1 MKIHLFIILFM
12 FSIGISSCNTR
23 EEDAQKADE
32 RLKYIEEL
40 IDQNSLNAAKMQI
53 DSIHVLFPRLVD
65 KRRRAAALADTI
77 TRRESSRTL
86 EFCDTALVSKNKEL
100 ELALKNFKLEKD
112 VRYQNVGNYIYKT
125 QVTEVNTSRNYLKAY
140 VDENA
145 DFYFVSNYTGMKLE
159 HTAIKVS
166 VGELFACTDTLSTT
180 SPAFHSFT
188 DDGTRWETL
197 TLKNN
202 AAKSIAMF
210 IAQYPTSNIKVTLIG
225 AKSSVQ
231 YILAPSDK
239 KALAEAYSL
248 WIIKSD
254 IAQLQIEIKKAK
266 AKIYRI
272 NHSKAK

>member
-1 MKIHLFIILFM
+1 MIRNILCYLLFLFLL
-12 FSIGISSCNTR
+12 GSCHSK
-23 EEDAQKADE
+23 EKEVAMADE
-32 RLKYIEEL
+32 RLRYIEEL
-40 IDQNSLNAAKMQI
+40 IDQNSLNAAKIQI
-53 DSIHVLFPRLVD
+53 DSVHVLFPRLVD

-77 TRRESSRTL
+77 TRRESTRTL
-86 EFCDTALVSKNKEL
+86 EFCDTALVSKYKEL

-112 VRYQNVGNYIYKT
+112 AKYQNVGNYIYKT

-166 VGELFACTDTLSTT
+166 VGELFACTDTLSTS
-180 SPAFHSFT
+180 SPAYHCFT

-197 TLKNN
+197 TLKND

-254 IAQLQIEIKKAK
+254 IAHLQMEIKKAK

>member
-1 MKIHLFIILFM
+1 MIRNILSFLLFLFL
-12 FSIGISSCNTR
+12 FGSCHSK
-23 EEDAQKADE
+23 EKEAEMADE
-32 RLKYIEEL
+32 RLRYIEEL
-40 IDQNSLNAAKMQI
+40 IDQNSLNAAKIQI
-53 DSIHVLFPRLVD
+53 DSVHVLFPRLVD
-65 KRRRAAALADTI
+65 KRRKAAALADTI
-77 TRRESSRTL
+77 TRRESTRTL

-112 VRYQNVGNYIYKT
+112 ARYQNVGNYIYKT

-145 DFYFVSNYTGMKLE
+145 DFYFVSNYTGIKLE

-210 IAQYPTSNIKVTLIG
+210 IAQYPTSNVKVTLIG